1 MNEQPT
7 HGIRVR
13 FDLQRGSDD
22 VATYDV
28 TVYEPDHRFG
38 LVASLDSASGH
49 VSLAPAG
56 EKTPG
61 WVAGGSASPGCPGSA
76 GGSGSYPPVR
86 GWAAG
91 AGRGPHRR

>member
-61 WVAGGSASPGCPGSA
+61 WVAACVMPFAKQILSARRGG
-76 GGSGSYPPVR
+76 
-86 GWAAG
+86 G
-91 AGRGPHRR
+91 AGVWPRRVLRWRAPRE